1 MSFLLSS
8 PGVTNLPDVFQ
19 KYPKRGVLIL
29 RLIDDIMRKE
39 SPLSDGERELIFTY
53 VSGLNACG
61 FCYHSH
67 VPAATAFG
75 INETVFTGN
84 MGINLDTPEVDEKLK
99 PILGYAKKL
108 TLTPT
113 QVTKADVD
121 AIYAAGWN
129 EQAFIDVVS
138 ICCVVNFMNRFVNG
152 VGVDVDS
159 ETAYK
164 TGASVLPT
172 IGYAGWAENL
182 EKTLQN

>member
-19 KYPKRGVLIL
+19 KYPNRGVLIL

-53 VSGLNACG
+53 ISGLNACG

-75 INETVFTGN
+75 IDEKVFTGD
-84 MGINLDTPEVDEKLK
+84 MGINLDAPKVDEKLK

-129 EQAFIDVVS
+129 EQAFVDVVS

-172 IGYAGWAENL
+172 IGYSGWAENL

>member
-8 PGVTNLPDVFQ
+8 PGTTNLPSVFE
-19 KYPKRGVLIL
+19 KYPERGVLIL

-39 SPLSDGERELIFTY
+39 SPLTDGERELIFTY
-53 VSGLNACG
+53 ISGLNDCG
-61 FCYHSH
+61 FCFHAH
-67 VPAATAFG
+67 APAAIAFG
-75 INETVFTGN
+75 IDESIFCD
-84 MGINLDTPEVDEKLK
+84 MEIKLDTPKIEEKFK
-99 PILGYAKKL
+99 PILGYVKKL

-129 EQAFIDVVS
+129 EQAFMDVVG

-152 VGVDVDS
+152 VGVDVDAD
-159 ETAYK
+159 TAYK

-172 IGYAGWAENL
+172 IGYSGWAESL
-182 EKTLQN
+182 EKSFA